1 MLGGI
6 STFFF
11 LIDSPSLSSRWLDDE
26 EIRYLDLRQ
35 YARAL
40 ATCDPNAT
48 KRKVNW
54 PAITAVLTDWKMY
67 LLIFANWSQAVPNYA
82 LKFSMPAIIK
92 GMGYTSAN
100 AQLLTIPPYICGAL
114 SSYGFAVVADRTSW
128 RMPFIVIPQCAVVI
142 GYSILS
148 AKAEHI
154 KDNIAVCYFAVCVA
168 CFG

>member
-1 MLGGI
+1 
-6 STFFF
+6 
-11 LIDSPSLSSRWLDDE
+11 
-26 EIRYLDLRQ
+26 
-35 YARAL
+35 
-40 ATCDPNAT
+40 
-48 KRKVNW
+48 
-54 PAITAVLTDWKMY
+54 MY

-82 LKFSMPAIIK
+82 LKFSLPAIIK

-128 RMPFIVIPQCAVVI
+128 RMPFIVIPQCCVVI

-154 KDNIAVCYFAVCVA
+154 VDNIAVCYFAVCVA
-168 CFG
+168 CFGYVVKLSMKVVSTVKVNIDAGSIQSFLAFKRGT